1 MNVSEEVLKPRPATD
16 CDFIY
21 NALYLYKKGIVLSS
35 QLAREFYILTILK
48 RGTADDVAKYT
59 GRVRT
64 IESRFL
70 SKLNKL
76 GIVARVKEG
85 RKVYYVEPVT
95 AVKEALEKYRDMP
108 VEALAHSIGLRTDVV
123 RDLIAC
129 LENKGE
135 AR

>member
-1 MNVSEEVLKPRPATD
+1 MNVSGEVLKPRPATD

-21 NALYLYKKGIVLSS
+21 NALYLYKKGIVLPSP
-35 QLAREFYILTILK
+35 LTKVFYALSIVK
-48 RGTADDVAKYT
+48 RGTADDIARYT
-59 GRVRT
+59 GRTRV

-70 SKLNKL
+70 SRLNRL
-76 GIVARVKEG
+76 GIIGRVREG
-85 RKVYYVEPVT
+85 KRVYYVDPVE